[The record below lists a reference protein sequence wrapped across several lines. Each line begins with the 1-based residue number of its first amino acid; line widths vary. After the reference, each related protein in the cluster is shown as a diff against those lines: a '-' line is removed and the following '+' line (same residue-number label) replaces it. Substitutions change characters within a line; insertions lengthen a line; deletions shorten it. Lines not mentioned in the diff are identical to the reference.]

1 MTYCGAG
8 QVQLALILDLRR
20 RGLTPAQFTERALQ
34 SIADSIDQKFNQKLR
49 LDLDD
54 LGLFDVH
61 GAKLAS
67 YGASYK
73 NGILGGGVA
82 LNFCMDLSGFDH
94 IEVCGVRRRMGNI
107 MDQKLSWDVL
117 ARHGQQLAQDLAD
130 NLTKEQ

>member
-1 MTYCGAG
+1 MTFCGAG

-20 RGLTPAQFTERALQ
+20 RQLTPEEFAKRALQ
-34 SIADSIDQKFNQKLR
+34 SIADSIKQRFNLEV
-49 LDLDD
+49 LVNLDD
-54 LGLFDVH
+54 VGLFDAH

-94 IEVCGVRRRMGNI
+94 IEVCGARRRMGNI

-117 ARHGQQLAQDLAD
+117 AKLGQQLAQDLAD